1 MGKRIVFQSTEPRMY
16 HFICHALLK
25 LSVLFFLLLQAQGW
39 DLISASP
46 KLAIGDL
53 TESRCTIYLLN
64 KSDLNKARKRLGS
77 RTIKTMP

>member
-16 HFICHALLK
+16 HCICRALLK

-39 DLISASP
+39 DLISTSP
-46 KLAIGDL
+46 KLAIRDL